1 MYVHGTTHYNLP
13 LTSGEDTR
21 DWFDTNQA
29 FEDVDAALWA
39 AKQDAEGAKE
49 DLTGVKDDVA
59 TLQTEA
65 ASEKTRLDTAIS
77 DITAVSTVVIQQ
89 GTDISNTKQ
98 DLEDMVCPTQESS
111 ATASV
116 EHAEGSYFIYN
127 DTLYKADELITVGTL
142 IVPDSN
148 CHTTSVTDNLGG
160 GGGGGA
166 VIDDT
171 TTSTSTVWSSSKTNT
186 EVTKARVGDTRYSSG
201 KLQYY
206 NGSTWVDISIGG
218 GSMMLNYSNIQSI
231 DGTQGSTG
239 ITASADGEF
248 WFTTKGNLGGNAVVS
263 INGAEAFTFY
273 IGDVAY
279 QTRFPIKSGDR
290 ITFTGGNNANFQLY
304 FAPYAS

>member
-21 DWFDTNQA
+21 DWMDTNQA
-29 FEDVDAALWA
+29 FEDVDAALWS
-39 AKQDAEGAKE
+39 AKQDAEGAKT
-49 DLTGVKDDVA
+49 DLTTVQEDVA

-89 GTDISNTKQ
+89 GTDIANTKQ
-98 DLEDMVCPTQESS
+98 DLEDMICPTQEPS

-186 EVTKARVGDTRYSSG
+186 EVTKARIGDTRYSSG
-201 KLQYY
+201 NLQYY
-206 NGSTWVDISIGG
+206 NGSTWTNIPIGG
-218 GSMMLNYSNIQSI
+218 GNMPILDFANPLYTFPADNVQHTYTVPEGKRAVFI
-231 DGTQGSTG
+231 GSATG
-239 ITASADGEF
+239 ASA
-248 WFTTKGNLGGNAVVS
+248 TLT
-263 INGAEAFTFY
+263 INGLSLKDLFDNSHNTFGNGY
-273 IGDVAY
+273 IPLNAGDVVIV
-279 QTRFPIKSGDR
+279 QTATLGAVILE
-290 ITFTGGNNANFQLY
+290 AQ
-304 FAPYAS
+304 